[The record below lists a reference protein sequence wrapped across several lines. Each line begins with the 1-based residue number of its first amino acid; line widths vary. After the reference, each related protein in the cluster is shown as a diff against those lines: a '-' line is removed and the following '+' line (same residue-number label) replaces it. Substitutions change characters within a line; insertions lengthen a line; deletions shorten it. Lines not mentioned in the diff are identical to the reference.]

1 MSGILAIETSSDAC
15 SIAILRDGALRE
27 RHVVEPRRHNQ
38 LIFALL
44 RELVEPHE
52 LVPAHSSAIAY
63 GAGPGSFTGLRIAA
77 SAAQGICFAAQLP
90 ALPVSTLA
98 AQVQSAIRLGLAGE
112 GSWVLSTLDA
122 HIGELYWALYQV
134 VDGRPHA
141 VASEAACRP
150 EALVIPGA
158 EQVVALGGGMRYLAD
173 MTAASQARF
182 SAVHDTLLPSAEDV
196 LPFAE
201 AAFTAGVW
209 QQAEAICPVYV
220 RDEIRWKK
228 LAEQGPQS

>member
-1 MSGILAIETSSDAC
+1 MTSILAIDTSTDAC
-15 SIAILRDGALRE
+15 SVALLTTGTVRVLQE
-27 RHVVEPRRHNQ
+27 HAPRRHNQ
-38 LIFALL
+38 LLLGML
-44 RELVEPHE
+44 RELMPGGPGGLDAV
-52 LVPAHSSAIAY
+52 AY
-63 GAGPGSFTGLRIAA
+63 GCGPGSFTGLRIAA

-112 GSWVLSTLDA
+112 GSCVLSTLDA

-141 VASEAACRP
+141 VSSEAACRP

-158 EQVVALGGGMRYLAD
+158 EQVVALGGGMRYHTD
-173 MTAASQARF
+173 MTGACQARF
-182 SAVHDTLLPSAEDV
+182 SAVYDTLLPSAEDI
-196 LPFAE
+196 LPLAE
-201 AAFTAGVW
+201 AAFTAAAW